1 MSDQYADIPGR
12 EKRCTSL
19 YSSASTTVRTTME
32 ECIRIIIYVHRFLFY
47 VLVLVVVDGGGVV
60 VTIMATYCLIGNV
73 TR

>member
-1 MSDQYADIPGR
+1 
-12 EKRCTSL
+12 
-19 YSSASTTVRTTME
+19 ME

-60 VTIMATYCLIGNV
+60 VTIMATYCLIGNA